1 MRSHRLGVRAV
12 ALALVAAGCQA
23 KAIEPLPP
31 APKVP
36 ETTTTT
42 VTDYSGVGL
51 AGVPGRTTTTIAMGP
66 GKATLEGTV
75 TGPDGPVPGAVV
87 HAERLVGDA
96 AATLD
101 VLTGADGRY
110 VIPNVLGGRYR
121 LRAWK
126 TAPDNL
132 ALLEPQVFFL
142 EGAEKKPANLA
153 VTRYQGVSV
162 TAAIA
167 PDPPLI
173 EAPSNLIVQVVDR
186 AVDPGGIVR
195 STPLPDVR
203 AELFGTGDWRVLTAV
218 ATTSDGAGRARW
230 TLECRRVGQQPL
242 SVVIGE
248 TTTFNLNLPACTVPP
263 PTGDELAPTEET
275 TSTTSAGTPATTPP
289 TTAAPATTTTAARPA
304 STTTTS
310 TTARA
315 GGPPTS
321 TATSTTAR

>member
-1 MRSHRLGVRAV
+1 MKRSLRLWVGVV
-12 ALALVAAGCQA
+12 ALALLAAACEA
-23 KAIEPLPP
+23 KAVEPLPP

-42 VTDYSGVGL
+42 VIDYSGVGL
-51 AGVPGRTTTTIAMGP
+51 AGVAGRTTTTVAMGP
-66 GKATLEGTV
+66 GRATLEGTV

-110 VIPNVLGGRYR
+110 VIPAVLGGRYR

-126 TAPDNL
+126 ASPDNL
-132 ALLEPQVFFL
+132 ALVEPQVFFL
-142 EGAEKKPANLA
+142 EGAEKKAANL
-153 VTRYQGVSV
+153 TLSLYQGASV

-173 EAPSNLIVQVVDR
+173 ESPSNLVVQIVDR

-195 STPLPDVR
+195 ATPMPDLR
-203 AELFGTGDWRVLTAV
+203 AELFGTGDWRVLTPV
-218 ATTSDGAGRARW
+218 ATTSDEAGRARW
-230 TLECRRVGQQPL
+230 TLDCRRVGQQPL

-248 TTTFNLNLPACTVPP
+248 ATTFNLNLPACTVPP

-275 TSTTSAGTPATTPP
+275 TSTTTAGT
-289 TTAAPATTTTAARPA
+289 PA
-304 STTTTS
+304 STTTTARS
-310 TTARA
+310 GTTTTTAR
-315 GGPPTS
+315 
-321 TATSTTAR
+321 

>member
-1 MRSHRLGVRAV
+1 MIPVRLGVCAV
-12 ALALVAAGCQA
+12 ALAILAAGCQA
-23 KAIEPLPP
+23 KAVEPLPP

-42 VTDYSGVGL
+42 VIDYSGVGL
-51 AGVPGRTTTTIAMGP
+51 NGVPGRTTTTIAMGP
-66 GKATLEGTV
+66 GRATLEGTV

-96 AATLD
+96 AATVD

-110 VIPNVLGGRYR
+110 VIPRVLGGRYR

-126 TAPDNL
+126 AAPDNL
-132 ALLEPQVFFL
+132 ALVEPQVFFL
-142 EGAEKKPANLA
+142 EGSEKKGANLA
-153 VTRYQGVSV
+153 LTRYQGVSV

-173 EAPSNLIVQVVDR
+173 EAQSNLVVQIVDR

-203 AELFGTGDWRVLTAV
+203 AELFGTGDWRVLTPV
-218 ATTSDGAGRARW
+218 ATTSDGGGRARW

-242 SVVIGE
+242 SVVVGE
-248 TTTFNLNLPACTVPP
+248 TTPFNLNLPACTVPP

-275 TSTTSAGTPATTPP
+275 TSTTSAGTPGTSPP
-289 TTAAPATTTTAARPA
+289 TTAGATTTTARPA
-304 STTTTS
+304 STTS
-310 TTARA
+310 TTAARG
-315 GGPPTS
+315 GGPP
-321 TATSTTAR
+321 STTTTTAG

>member
-1 MRSHRLGVRAV
+1 MRSLRLRAWSV
-12 ALALVAAGCQA
+12 ALAVLAGGCQA

-42 VTDYSGVGL
+42 VVDYSGVGL
-51 AGVPGRTTTTIAMGP
+51 AGVPGRTTTTVAMGP
-66 GKATLEGTV
+66 GKATLQGTV
-75 TGPDGPVPGAVV
+75 TGPDGAVPGAVV

-96 AATLD
+96 AATVD

-126 TAPDNL
+126 AAPDNL
-132 ALLEPQVFFL
+132 ALVEPQVFFL
-142 EGAEKKPANLA
+142 EGSEKKAANLT
-153 VTRYQGVSV
+153 VNRYQGMSV

-173 EAPSNLIVQVVDR
+173 EAASNLVVQVVDR

-203 AELFGTGDWRVLTAV
+203 AELFGTGDWRVLTPV
-218 ATTSDGAGRARW
+218 AAASDGAGRARW

-242 SVVIGE
+242 SVVVGE

-275 TSTTSAGTPATTPP
+275 TSTTSAGI
-289 TTAAPATTTTAARPA
+289 PATTTSTARPA

-310 TTARA
+310 APRGGPPSSTTTTTAR
-315 GGPPTS
+315 
-321 TATSTTAR
+321 

>member
-1 MRSHRLGVRAV
+1 MISVRLGACAV
-12 ALALVAAGCQA
+12 ALAVLAAGCEA
-23 KAIEPLPP
+23 KAVEPLPP

-42 VTDYSGVGL
+42 VVDYSGVGL
-51 AGVPGRTTTTIAMGP
+51 AGVPGRTTTTVAIGP
-66 GKATLEGTV
+66 GRATLEGTV
-75 TGPDGPVPGAVV
+75 TGPDGPVAGAVV

-101 VLTGADGRY
+101 VLTGEDGRY
-110 VIPNVLGGRYR
+110 VIPNVFGGRYR

-126 TAPDNL
+126 AAPDNL
-132 ALLEPQVFFL
+132 TLVEPQVFFL
-142 EGAEKKPANLA
+142 EGSEKKGLNLT
-153 VTRYQGVSV
+153 VNRYQGVSV

-173 EAPSNLIVQVVDR
+173 EAPSNLVVQVVDR

-195 STPLPDVR
+195 STPIPDVR
-203 AELFGTGDWRVLTAV
+203 AELFGTGDWRVLTPV
-218 ATTSDGAGRARW
+218 ATASDAAGRARW

-275 TSTTSAGTPATTPP
+275 TSTTAAGTPAST
-289 TTAAPATTTTAARPA
+289 PATTTTSRPA
-304 STTTTS
+304 TTTT
-310 TTARA
+310 TAR
-315 GGPPTS
+315 
-321 TATSTTAR
+321 

>member
-1 MRSHRLGVRAV
+1 MKVLRLGACVVAV
-12 ALALVAAGCQA
+12 ALLAGGCQA
-23 KAIEPLPP
+23 KAVEPLPP

-42 VTDYSGVGL
+42 IIDYSGVGL
-51 AGVPGRTTTTIAMGP
+51 AGVPGRTTTTVAIGP
-66 GKATLEGTV
+66 GKATLEGVV

-96 AATLD
+96 AATVD

-126 TAPDNL
+126 ASPDNL
-132 ALLEPQVFFL
+132 ALVEPQVFFL
-142 EGAEKKPANLA
+142 EGSEKKAANLT
-153 VTRYQGVSV
+153 VNRYQGVSV

-173 EAPSNLIVQVVDR
+173 EAPSNLVVQVVDR

-195 STPLPDVR
+195 STPIPDVR
-203 AELFGTGDWRVLTAV
+203 AELFGSGDWKVLTPV
-218 ATTSDGAGRARW
+218 ATAADAAGRARW
-230 TLECRRVGQQPL
+230 TLECQRVGQQPL
-242 SVVIGE
+242 SVVVGE
-248 TTTFNLNLPACTVPP
+248 TATFNLNLPACTVPP

-275 TSTTSAGTPATTPP
+275 TSTTSAGTPGTAPATS
-289 TTAAPATTTTAARPA
+289 APATTTTRPAA
-304 STTTTS
+304 STTTTTTTRQGGGPPPS
-310 TTARA
+310 TTTTAR
-315 GGPPTS
+315 
-321 TATSTTAR
+321 

>member
-1 MRSHRLGVRAV
+1 MRLVACAV
-12 ALALVAAGCQA
+12 ALALLGAGCAA
-23 KAIEPLPP
+23 KAVEPLPP

-42 VTDYSGVGL
+42 VIDTSGVGL
-51 AGVPGRTTTTIAMGP
+51 AGVPGRTTTTVAMGP

-110 VIPNVLGGRYR
+110 VIPNVFGGRYR

-126 TAPDNL
+126 AAPDNL
-132 ALLEPQVFFL
+132 ALVEPQVFFL
-142 EGAEKKPANLA
+142 EGSEKKAANLT
-153 VTRYQGVSV
+153 VNRYQGVSV

-173 EAPSNLIVQVVDR
+173 ESPSNLVVQVVDR

-195 STPLPDVR
+195 SAPLPDVR
-203 AELFGTGDWRVLTAV
+203 AELFGTGDWRVLTPV
-218 ATTSDGAGRARW
+218 ATVSDGAGRARW
-230 TLECRRVGQQPL
+230 TLDCRRVGQQPL

-275 TSTTSAGTPATTPP
+275 TSTTSAGTPATSPS
-289 TTAAPATTTTAARPA
+289 TTAAPATTTTTARA
-304 STTTTS
+304 GSTTTTTARTGGPPS
-310 TTARA
+310 TTTTTAR
-315 GGPPTS
+315 
-321 TATSTTAR
+321 